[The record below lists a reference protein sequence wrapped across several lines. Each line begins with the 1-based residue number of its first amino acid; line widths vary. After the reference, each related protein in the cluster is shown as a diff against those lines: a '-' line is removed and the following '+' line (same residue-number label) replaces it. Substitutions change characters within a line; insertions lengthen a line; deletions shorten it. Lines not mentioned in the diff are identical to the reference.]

1 MKIDLTKPK
10 DSNFE
15 ATGKDLKDIMFK
27 LMTNED
33 LLKLLKYTTTD
44 ALTKPDLTPEEKQA
58 IINDNIKVV
67 PKLPVPDAVGSY
79 IIIMFDTFTPNPNNT
94 EFRDNVIIFDVICH
108 ADTWVMEDYML
119 RPYKIMHEL
128 DSMFNKSKLNGI
140 GKVEFVAA
148 NSLVLTTELAG
159 FTMMYKVIND
169 I

>member
-1 MKIDLTKPK
+1 MKVDLTKPK
-10 DSNFE
+10 SSNFE

-27 LMTNED
+27 LLTNDD
-33 LLKLLKYTTTD
+33 LLKLLKYTTED
-44 ALTKPDLTPEEKQA
+44 ALTKPNLTAAEKQEIA
-58 IINDNIKVV
+58 NTNIKVV

-79 IIIMFDTFTPNPNNT
+79 IIIMFDTFTPNPSN
-94 EFRDNVIIFDVICH
+94 EMFRDNVIIFDIICNT
-108 ADTWVMEDYML
+108 DTWVMEDYML

-128 DSMFNKSKLNGI
+128 DSMFNGSKLNGI